1 MSFDQASGIERI
13 LAAAGG
19 FMVGGIGSAFV
30 GGTFGYKEM
39 AKSLVLNMA
48 VGLVL
53 ILGLGVINPVILI
66 PALLGTGLV
75 QNLWTLKRSND
86 KIVYEIANQIALE
99 LMTKSEDIADKIVE
113 FIEKE
118 IMKIAEPIEQGM
130 AHEINSVRE
139 QVEVAI
145 KEKETGEANAS
156 ARRELLKQI
165 EQEITVIHQ
174 DLSNLLLL
182 ISI

>member
-1 MSFDQASGIERI
+1 
-13 LAAAGG
+13 
-19 FMVGGIGSAFV
+19 
-30 GGTFGYKEM
+30 
-39 AKSLVLNMA
+39 
-48 VGLVL
+48 
-53 ILGLGVINPVILI
+53 
-66 PALLGTGLV
+66 
-75 QNLWTLKRSND
+75 
-86 KIVYEIANQIALE
+86 
-99 LMTKSEDIADKIVE
+99 MTKSEDIADKIVE

-130 AHEINSVRE
+130 AHEINSVKE